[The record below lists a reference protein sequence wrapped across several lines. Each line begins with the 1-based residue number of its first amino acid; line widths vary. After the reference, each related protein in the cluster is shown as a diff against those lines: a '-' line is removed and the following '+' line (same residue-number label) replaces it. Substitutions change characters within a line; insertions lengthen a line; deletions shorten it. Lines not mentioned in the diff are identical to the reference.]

1 MISCAAIRSS
11 EKWGVCPRPKTH
23 KMFKICHSSCS
34 CLFFIVIPG
43 MAFLHIR
50 ELVTSTF
57 YILSPLCP
65 AHACLLARPSVY
77 SLRYSVASINLISRD
92 FCPLL
97 SVVRVVSIL
106 FWLGMCGSMYVC
118 SCYCS
123 FLLVDYVLPGWIG
136 ASASQLVL
144 IIYAGVRFPRGRVT
158 PFFGPLH
165 ELFCCFVRVS
175 FFLLGL
181 EYRLVLALG
190 SAHTEA
196 LQHRKAQEAICPR
209 IQR

>member
-1 MISCAAIRSS
+1 MLQRYRVWFLIVLFVFNNVTLAFYCFYIICPLLVVISCAAIRSS

-43 MAFLHIR
+43 MAYMHIR

-106 FWLGMCGSMYVC
+106 FWLGMCGSMYVHVC
-118 SCYCS
+118 SCYYS
-123 FLLVDYVLPGWIG
+123 FLLVDYVLPGWVG

-144 IIYAGVRFPRGRVT
+144 IIYLCGGSIPSRSRD
-158 PFFGPLH
+158 
-165 ELFCCFVRVS
+165 S
-175 FFLLGL
+175 FF
-181 EYRLVLALG
+181 
-190 SAHTEA
+190 
-196 LQHRKAQEAICPR
+196 
-209 IQR
+209 